1 MTRPNQTIIPVLRI
15 FDLAAARA
23 FYLDYLGFKID
34 WQHQFGENFPL
45 YLQISKADLILQLSQ
60 HHGDVTPGSYIRIW
74 MQDLEGFAL
83 QLQSHDY
90 RFAKPALQHTEWET
104 LELSILDPFSNRLC
118 FWHDLEL

>member
-15 FDLAAARA
+15 FDLAAART

-74 MQDLEGFAL
+74 MQDLEGFVL

-90 RFAKPALQHTEWET
+90 TFAKPALQQTEWET

-118 FWHDLEL
+118 FWHDLES